1 MSVRLLHLADLHLGA
16 SFPSLGDRS
25 EERARDLLSAFLR
38 AVEYAA
44 GDARPVDVVAIA
56 GDLFD
61 THDPEEGLVA
71 QVEAAF
77 DRLEAAKVPVLI
89 SPGTHDA
96 PSYRRSVYRR
106 LRLPRNVHLFLSPTL
121 EAGPR
126 ITVGGLAVQTYGIT
140 YDAAVCERPLGEFRP
155 IGLADLHV
163 GVMHAALEDNPAW
176 KRRANDLPINRTEIA
191 ASGLHYLA
199 LGHYHNFSEVREGG
213 SVAVYPGTLEGKKFG
228 EDGPRYLVTATLGR
242 EAISL
247 ERTPWNQRTLTQAL
261 VDFQVADFED
271 EAGLAQR
278 LVSFAGDRELVR
290 VRFEGPSRF
299 VFDAERLLERL
310 APRFFH
316 LEIDDRTYVVNEQL
330 LERYREEATVRGV
343 FVRNMLERIDRA
355 PDDASRETATLALR
369 IGLAEFQNP
378 RHAS

>member
-1 MSVRLLHLADLHLGA
+1 MSIRLLHLADLHLGA
-16 SFPSLGDRS
+16 TFPSLGERG
-25 EERARDLLSAFLR
+25 EERSRDFLSAFLR

-44 GDARPVDVVAIA
+44 GEARPVDFVVIA

-77 DRLEAAKVPVLI
+77 DRLEKAKIQVLI
-89 SPGTHDA
+89 APGTHDA

-106 LRLPRNVHLFLSPTL
+106 LRLSANVHLFLSPTL

-126 ITVGGLAVQTYGIT
+126 VSVGGVSVQTYGIA

-155 IGLADLHV
+155 LGLADYHL
-163 GVMHAALEDNPAW
+163 GVLHAALEDSPTW
-176 KRRANDLPINRTEIA
+176 KRRSNDLPINRTEIA

-242 EAISL
+242 ESISV
-247 ERTPWNQRTLTQAL
+247 ERTPWNQRTLTQA
-261 VDFQVADFED
+261 VIDFQASDLSD
-271 EAGLAQR
+271 EAALEQRILA
-278 LVSFAGDRELVR
+278 FAGDRELAR
-290 VRFEGPSRF
+290 LRLEGPSTF
-299 VFDAERLLERL
+299 IFDTERLLDRL

-316 LEIDDRTYVVNEQL
+316 LELDDRTYVVNARL
-330 LERYREEATVRGV
+330 LDKYREEATVRGV
-343 FVRNMLERIDRA
+343 FVRNMLERIERA
-355 PDDASRETATLALR
+355 PDEVARGTATLALR